1 MGSLAI
7 QLFYGVALGLAVM
20 ALLGVIM
27 MTFCDKYKCRY
38 LMYFSCFILFFF
50 ALLGFFIAII
60 FSIFVPLIYWSC
72 DWLSVSFSSSANF
85 NTNMAGLVTD
95 ANTRTYISPCLRG
108 GTGDLMAAVAPGQ
121 VATLNNLRDSLKNTS
136 SFNSSA
142 QVTLL
147 NAAVTQIDTLI
158 NGYTAGSIPDIT
170 DSTAISTLVSVANR
184 NGITG
189 CASLTPDSWVV
200 STANTTF
207 TTCAV
212 SGGTLITACTDK
224 TTL

>member
-1 MGSLAI
+1 MGI
-7 QLFYGVALGLAVM
+7 QLFYGVALGLAIL

-38 LMYFSCFILFFF
+38 IMYFACFILFFF

-85 NTNMAGLVTD
+85 NTNMAGLITD
-95 ANTRTYISPCLRG
+95 TNTRNYIAPCLRG
-108 GTGDLMAAVAPGQ
+108 GNGDLMAAVAPAN

-136 SFNSSA
+136 TFNSSA

-147 NAAVTQIDTLI
+147 TTSVTTIDGII
-158 NGYTAGSIPDIT
+158 NSFTDGITPDIT

-184 NGITG
+184 NSITS
-189 CASLTPDSWVV
+189 CA
-200 STANTTF
+200 
-207 TTCAV
+207 
-212 SGGTLITACTDK
+212 
-224 TTL
+224 